1 MSQTNPT
8 AVRTRFAPSPSG
20 PLHVGGAR
28 TALFCWAYAK
38 AHGGSFILRIEDTDQ
53 KRSSDAACQA
63 LMHDLRW
70 LGIDWDEGPEFEGV
84 GGGDF
89 GPYFCSKRLDIYHKY
104 IDQLIDEGKAY
115 RAFETPQELDEA
127 RSDAKRQKRGY
138 RYDRSALKLDQAT
151 IQTYLDES
159 RPYVVRFRLPNDEPI
174 VVRDEVRGEVTVDP
188 KELDD
193 FVILKADGYPTYHFA
208 VVIDDELMNITHII
222 RGQEH
227 LYNTPK
233 HVLLQDAL
241 GFRRPVFAHLSLIFN
256 PDGSKMSKRE
266 KAKVARKAAKEYLE
280 GKSAEERKL
289 WFARLESLDKT
300 PRDFLPDDKSRHT
313 KLRRPVDHL
322 FTADEFAQFYDRFI
336 DSETDEPGI
345 AHLIAD
351 DLGIDLPEVDVQDF
365 RLSGYLPEVLTNY
378 LALLGWSPGNDV
390 EKFDRAFLIEHFD
403 LDRIIKSHAKFDRDK
418 LLAFNLD
425 AIQAMSPKQFRDLWY
440 AHCHEYHPDFVEKLS
455 PEQFD
460 MLAAANQS
468 RSKTLEDTVKSS
480 QFFIM
485 ADDAIEYEQTK
496 AVRKALCNGDP
507 NGYDHLAAIRPLLAD
522 LTDWTKDAIEPVV
535 DKYSQE
541 HANGKLGKVA
551 QPLRIAV
558 SGGTISPAIFD
569 TLAILGREA
578 VVNRITRCLA
588 CREELFN
595 KSQA

>member
-63 LMHDLRW
+63 LMQDLRW
-70 LGIDWDEGPEFEGV
+70 LGIDWDEGPEFDGM

-89 GPYFCSKRLDIYHKY
+89 GLYFCSKRLDIYHKF
-104 IDQLIDEGKAY
+104 IEQLIDEAKAY
-115 RAFETPQELDEA
+115 RAFETPQEIETA
-127 RSDAKRQKRGY
+127 RNDAKRQKRGY
-138 RYDRSALKLDQAT
+138 RYDGAALKLDQAT
-151 IQTYLDES
+151 IQTYLDEG
-159 RPYVVRFRLPNDEPI
+159 RPHVVRFKLPNDEPI

-188 KELDD
+188 QELDD

-208 VVIDDELMNITHII
+208 VVIDDELMNITHVI

-227 LYNTPK
+227 LNNTAK

-256 PDGSKMSKRE
+256 PDGSKMSKRD
-266 KAKVARKAAKEYLE
+266 K
-280 GKSAEERKL
+280 
-289 WFARLESLDKT
+289 DKT
-300 PRDFLPDDKSRHT
+300 LRSAVRDQNIPSSPTPAISDDTWQWWSQSK
-313 KLRRPVDHL
+313 DHQL
-322 FTADEFAQFYDRFI
+322 GLDDALALADAMN
-336 DSETDEPGI
+336 
-345 AHLIAD
+345 
-351 DLGIDLPEVDVQDF
+351 IDLPEIDVDDF
-365 RLSGYLPEVLTNY
+365 RRSGYLPEVLVNY
-378 LALLGWSPGNDV
+378 LALLGWSPGNDI
-390 EKFDRAFLIEHFD
+390 EKFDREFLVTHFD
-403 LDRIIKSHAKFDRDK
+403 LDRVIKSAAKFDREK

-425 AIQAMSPKQFRDLWY
+425 AIQAMPRQQFRDRWH
-440 AHCHEYHPDFVEKLS
+440 AHLSAYHHGFVSQLS
-455 PEQFD
+455 AEQFD

-496 AVRKALCNGDP
+496 AVRKALCKGDP
-507 NGYDHLAAIRPLLAD
+507 SGYDHLAAIKPMMAALS
-522 LTDWTKDAIEPVV
+522 DWTKEALEENVTN
-535 DKYSQE
+535 YAQE
-541 HANGKLGKVA
+541 YAEGKLGKVA

-558 SGGTISPAIFD
+558 SGGTVSPAIFD

-578 VVNRITRCLA
+578 VMNRIARCLA

>member
-8 AVRTRFAPSPSG
+8 IVRTRFAPSPSG

-70 LGIDWDEGPEFEGV
+70 LGIDWDEGPEFDGI

-104 IDQLIDEGKAY
+104 IDQLLDEGKAY
-115 RAFETPQELDEA
+115 RAFETPQDLDAA
-127 RSDAKRQKRGY
+127 RNDAKRQKHNY

-151 IQTYLDES
+151 IQAYLDEG
-159 RPYVVRFRLPNDEPI
+159 RPYVVRFTLPNDEPI
-174 VVRDEVRGEVTVDP
+174 LVRDEVRGEVTVDP
-188 KELDD
+188 KEMDD

-208 VVIDDELMNITHII
+208 VVVDDELMDITHVI

-227 LYNTPK
+227 LNNTAK

-256 PDGSKMSKRE
+256 PDGSKMSKRDKD
-266 KAKVARKAAKEYLE
+266 KALRSAVREENIQSSPTPTISDETWQWWSQSKDHQLDLDDTVAL
-280 GKSAEERKL
+280 
-289 WFARLESLDKT
+289 
-300 PRDFLPDDKSRHT
+300 
-313 KLRRPVDHL
+313 
-322 FTADEFAQFYDRFI
+322 ADA
-336 DSETDEPGI
+336 
-345 AHLIAD
+345 LN
-351 DLGIDLPEVDVQDF
+351 LVLPEIDVDDF
-365 RLSGYLPEVLTNY
+365 RRAGYLPQVLVNY

-440 AHCHEYHPDFVEKLS
+440 AHCREYHPKFVEKLS
-455 PEQFD
+455 PERFD

-468 RSKTLEDTVKSS
+468 RSKTLDDTVKSS

-507 NGYDHLAAIRPLLAD
+507 SGYDHLAAIKPLLAD

-535 DKYSQE
+535 DKYSKE

-558 SGGTISPAIFD
+558 SGSTVSPAIFE

-588 CREELFN
+588 NRQQFLDTSN
-595 KSQA
+595 A

>member
-8 AVRTRFAPSPSG
+8 VVRTRFAPSPSG

-70 LGIDWDEGPEFEGV
+70 LGIDWDEGPEFDGM

-104 IDQLIDEGKAY
+104 IEQLLDEGKAY
-115 RAFETPQELDEA
+115 RAFETPQELDAA
-127 RSDAKRQKRGY
+127 RNDAKRQKRNY

-151 IQTYLDES
+151 IQAYLDEG
-159 RPYVVRFRLPNDEPI
+159 RPYVVRFKLPNDEPI

-188 KELDD
+188 KEMDD

-208 VVIDDELMNITHII
+208 VVVDDELMDVTHVI

-227 LYNTPK
+227 LNNTAK

-256 PDGSKMSKRE
+256 PDGSKMSKRDKD
-266 KAKVARKAAKEYLE
+266 KALR
-280 GKSAEERKL
+280 SAVREENIQSSPTPAISDDTWHWWSQSKDHQL
-289 WFARLESLDKT
+289 GLD
-300 PRDFLPDDKSRHT
+300 DALA
-313 KLRRPVDHL
+313 L
-322 FTADEFAQFYDRFI
+322 ADA
-336 DSETDEPGI
+336 
-345 AHLIAD
+345 LN
-351 DLGIDLPEVDVQDF
+351 IDLPEIDVDDF
-365 RLSGYLPEVLTNY
+365 RRAGYLPEVLVNY
-378 LALLGWSPGNDV
+378 LALLGWSPGNDI
-390 EKFDRAFLIEHFD
+390 EKFDRAFLVTHFD

-440 AHCHEYHPDFVEKLS
+440 AHCREYHPDFVEELS

-468 RSKTLEDTVKSS
+468 RSKTLDDTVKSS

-507 NGYDHLAAIRPLLAD
+507 NGYDHLAAIKPLLAD

-558 SGGTISPAIFD
+558 SGSTVSPAIFE
-569 TLAILGREA
+569 TLAILGRKA

-588 CREELFN
+588 SRQQFLDTSN
-595 KSQA
+595 A

>member
-8 AVRTRFAPSPSG
+8 IVRTRFAPSPSG

-70 LGIDWDEGPEFEGV
+70 LGIDWDEGPEFDGI

-104 IDQLIDEGKAY
+104 IDQLLDEGKAY
-115 RAFETPQELDEA
+115 RAFETPQDLDAA
-127 RSDAKRQKRGY
+127 RNDAKRQKHNY

-151 IQTYLDES
+151 IQAYLDEG
-159 RPYVVRFRLPNDEPI
+159 RPYVVRFKLPNDEPI

-188 KELDD
+188 KEMDD

-208 VVIDDELMNITHII
+208 VVVDDELMDITHVI

-227 LYNTPK
+227 LNNTAK

-256 PDGSKMSKRE
+256 PDGSKMSKRDKD
-266 KAKVARKAAKEYLE
+266 KALRSAVREENIQSSPTPTISDETWQWWSQSKDHQLDLDDTVAL
-280 GKSAEERKL
+280 
-289 WFARLESLDKT
+289 
-300 PRDFLPDDKSRHT
+300 
-313 KLRRPVDHL
+313 
-322 FTADEFAQFYDRFI
+322 ADA
-336 DSETDEPGI
+336 
-345 AHLIAD
+345 LN
-351 DLGIDLPEVDVQDF
+351 LVLPEIDVDDF
-365 RLSGYLPEVLTNY
+365 RRAGYLPQVLVNY

-440 AHCHEYHPDFVEKLS
+440 AHCREYHPKFVEKLS
-455 PEQFD
+455 PERFD

-468 RSKTLEDTVKSS
+468 RSKTLDDTVKSS

-507 NGYDHLAAIRPLLAD
+507 SGYDHLAAIKPLLAD

-535 DKYSQE
+535 DKYSKE

-558 SGGTISPAIFD
+558 SGSTVSPAIFE

-588 CREELFN
+588 NRQQFLDTSN
-595 KSQA
+595 A

>member
-1 MSQTNPT
+1 M
-8 AVRTRFAPSPSG
+8 
-20 PLHVGGAR
+20 
-28 TALFCWAYAK
+28 
-38 AHGGSFILRIEDTDQ
+38 
-53 KRSSDAACQA
+53 DA
-63 LMHDLRW
+63 
-70 LGIDWDEGPEFEGV
+70 
-84 GGGDF
+84 
-89 GPYFCSKRLDIYHKY
+89 
-104 IDQLIDEGKAY
+104 
-115 RAFETPQELDEA
+115 A
-127 RSDAKRQKRGY
+127 RSDAKRQKHNY

-151 IQTYLDES
+151 IQAYLDEG
-159 RPYVVRFRLPNDEPI
+159 RPYVVRFKLPNDEPI

-188 KELDD
+188 KEMDD
-193 FVILKADGYPTYHFA
+193 FVIVKADGYPTYHFA
-208 VVIDDELMNITHII
+208 VVVDDELMDVTHVI

-227 LYNTPK
+227 LNNTAK

-256 PDGSKMSKRE
+256 PDGSKMSKRDKD
-266 KAKVARKAAKEYLE
+266 KALRSAVREENIQSSPTPTISDETWQWWSQSKDHQLDLDDTVAL
-280 GKSAEERKL
+280 
-289 WFARLESLDKT
+289 
-300 PRDFLPDDKSRHT
+300 
-313 KLRRPVDHL
+313 
-322 FTADEFAQFYDRFI
+322 ADA
-336 DSETDEPGI
+336 
-345 AHLIAD
+345 LN
-351 DLGIDLPEVDVQDF
+351 LVLPEIDVDDF
-365 RLSGYLPEVLTNY
+365 RRAGYLPQVLVNY

-390 EKFDRAFLIEHFD
+390 EKFDRAYLIEHFD

-440 AHCHEYHPDFVEKLS
+440 AHCREYHPKFVEKLS
-455 PEQFD
+455 PERFD

-468 RSKTLEDTVKSS
+468 RSKTLDDTVKSS

-507 NGYDHLAAIRPLLAD
+507 SGYDHLAAIKPLLAD

-535 DKYSQE
+535 DKYSKE

-558 SGGTISPAIFD
+558 SGSTVSPAIFE

-588 CREELFN
+588 NRQQFLDTSN
-595 KSQA
+595 A

>member
-8 AVRTRFAPSPSG
+8 IVRTRFAPSPSG

-70 LGIDWDEGPEFEGV
+70 LGIDWDEGPEFDGI

-104 IDQLIDEGKAY
+104 IDQLLDEGKAY
-115 RAFETPQELDEA
+115 RAFETPQDLDAA
-127 RSDAKRQKRGY
+127 RNDAKRQKHNY

-151 IQTYLDES
+151 IQAYLDEG
-159 RPYVVRFRLPNDEPI
+159 RPYVVRFKLPNDEPI

-188 KELDD
+188 KEMDD

-208 VVIDDELMNITHII
+208 VVVDDELMDVTHVI

-227 LYNTPK
+227 LNNTAK

-241 GFRRPVFAHLSLIFN
+241 AFRRPVFAHLSLIFN
-256 PDGSKMSKRE
+256 PDGSKMSKRDKD
-266 KAKVARKAAKEYLE
+266 KALRSAVREENIQSSPTPTISDETWQWWSQSKDHQLDLDDTVAL
-280 GKSAEERKL
+280 
-289 WFARLESLDKT
+289 
-300 PRDFLPDDKSRHT
+300 
-313 KLRRPVDHL
+313 
-322 FTADEFAQFYDRFI
+322 ADA
-336 DSETDEPGI
+336 
-345 AHLIAD
+345 LN
-351 DLGIDLPEVDVQDF
+351 LVLPEIDVDDF
-365 RLSGYLPEVLTNY
+365 RRAGYLPQVLVNY

-440 AHCHEYHPDFVEKLS
+440 AHCREYHPKFVEELS

-468 RSKTLEDTVKSS
+468 RSKTLDDTVKSS

-507 NGYDHLAAIRPLLAD
+507 SGYDHLAAIKPLLAD

-535 DKYSQE
+535 DKYSKE

-558 SGGTISPAIFD
+558 SGSTVSPAIFE

-588 CREELFN
+588 NRQQFLDTSN
-595 KSQA
+595 A

>member
-8 AVRTRFAPSPSG
+8 IVRTRFAPSPSG

-70 LGIDWDEGPEFEGV
+70 LGIDWDEGPEFDGI

-104 IDQLIDEGKAY
+104 IDQLLDEGKAY
-115 RAFETPQELDEA
+115 RAFETPQDLDAA
-127 RSDAKRQKRGY
+127 RNDAKRQKHNY

-151 IQTYLDES
+151 IQAYLNEG
-159 RPYVVRFRLPNDEPI
+159 RPYVVRFKLPNDEPI
-174 VVRDEVRGEVTVDP
+174 LVRDEVRGEVTVDP
-188 KELDD
+188 KEMDD

-208 VVIDDELMNITHII
+208 VVVDDELMDVTHVI

-227 LYNTPK
+227 LNNTAK

-256 PDGSKMSKRE
+256 PDGSKMSKRDKD
-266 KAKVARKAAKEYLE
+266 KALRSAVREENIQSSPTPTISDETWQWWSQSKDHQLDLDDTVAL
-280 GKSAEERKL
+280 
-289 WFARLESLDKT
+289 
-300 PRDFLPDDKSRHT
+300 
-313 KLRRPVDHL
+313 
-322 FTADEFAQFYDRFI
+322 ADA
-336 DSETDEPGI
+336 
-345 AHLIAD
+345 LN
-351 DLGIDLPEVDVQDF
+351 LVLPEIDVDDF
-365 RLSGYLPEVLTNY
+365 RRAGYLPQVLVNY

-440 AHCHEYHPDFVEKLS
+440 AHCREYHPKFVEELS

-468 RSKTLEDTVKSS
+468 RSKTLDDTVKSS

-507 NGYDHLAAIRPLLAD
+507 SGYDHLAAIKPLLAD

-535 DKYSQE
+535 DKYSKE

-558 SGGTISPAIFD
+558 SGSTVSPAIFE

-588 CREELFN
+588 NRQQFLDTSN
-595 KSQA
+595 A

>member
-8 AVRTRFAPSPSG
+8 IVRTRFAPSPSG

-70 LGIDWDEGPEFEGV
+70 LGIDWDEGPEFDGI

-104 IDQLIDEGKAY
+104 IDQLLDEGKAY
-115 RAFETPQELDEA
+115 RAFETPQDLDAA
-127 RSDAKRQKRGY
+127 RSDAKRQKHNY

-151 IQTYLDES
+151 IQAYLDEG
-159 RPYVVRFRLPNDEPI
+159 RPYVVRFKLPNDEPI

-188 KELDD
+188 KEMDD

-208 VVIDDELMNITHII
+208 VVVDDELMDITHVI

-227 LYNTPK
+227 LNNTAK

-256 PDGSKMSKRE
+256 PDGSKMSKRDKD
-266 KAKVARKAAKEYLE
+266 KALRSAVREENIQSSPTPTISDETWQWWSQSKDHQLDLDDTVAL
-280 GKSAEERKL
+280 
-289 WFARLESLDKT
+289 
-300 PRDFLPDDKSRHT
+300 
-313 KLRRPVDHL
+313 
-322 FTADEFAQFYDRFI
+322 ADA
-336 DSETDEPGI
+336 
-345 AHLIAD
+345 LN
-351 DLGIDLPEVDVQDF
+351 LVLPEIDVDDF
-365 RLSGYLPEVLTNY
+365 RRAGYLPQVLVNY

-440 AHCHEYHPDFVEKLS
+440 AHCREYHPKFVEKLS
-455 PEQFD
+455 PERFD

-468 RSKTLEDTVKSS
+468 RSKTLDDTVKSS

-507 NGYDHLAAIRPLLAD
+507 SGYDHLAAIKPLLAD

-535 DKYSQE
+535 DKYSKE

-558 SGGTISPAIFD
+558 SGSTVSPAIFE

-588 CREELFN
+588 NRQQFLDTSN
-595 KSQA
+595 A

>member
-8 AVRTRFAPSPSG
+8 IVRTRFAPSPSG

-70 LGIDWDEGPEFEGV
+70 LGIDWDEGPEFDGI

-104 IDQLIDEGKAY
+104 IDQLLDEGKAY
-115 RAFETPQELDEA
+115 RAFETPQDLDAA
-127 RSDAKRQKRGY
+127 RNDAKRQKHNY

-151 IQTYLDES
+151 IQAYLDEG
-159 RPYVVRFRLPNDEPI
+159 RPYVVRFKLPNDEPI

-188 KELDD
+188 KEMDD

-208 VVIDDELMNITHII
+208 VVVDDELMDVTHVI

-227 LYNTPK
+227 LNNTAK

-256 PDGSKMSKRE
+256 PDGSKMSKRDKD
-266 KAKVARKAAKEYLE
+266 KALRSAVREENIQSSPTPTISDETWQWWSQSKDHQLDLDDTVAL
-280 GKSAEERKL
+280 
-289 WFARLESLDKT
+289 
-300 PRDFLPDDKSRHT
+300 
-313 KLRRPVDHL
+313 
-322 FTADEFAQFYDRFI
+322 ADA
-336 DSETDEPGI
+336 
-345 AHLIAD
+345 LN
-351 DLGIDLPEVDVQDF
+351 LVLPEIDVDDF
-365 RLSGYLPEVLTNY
+365 RRAGYLPQVLVNY

-440 AHCHEYHPDFVEKLS
+440 AHCREYHPKFVEKLS
-455 PEQFD
+455 PERFD

-468 RSKTLEDTVKSS
+468 RSKTLDDTVKSS

-507 NGYDHLAAIRPLLAD
+507 SGYDHLAAIKPLLAD

-558 SGGTISPAIFD
+558 SGSTVSPAIFE

-588 CREELFN
+588 NRQQFLDTSN
-595 KSQA
+595 A

>member
-8 AVRTRFAPSPSG
+8 IVRTRFAPSPSG

-70 LGIDWDEGPEFEGV
+70 LGIDWDEGPEFDGI

-104 IDQLIDEGKAY
+104 IDQLLDEGKAY
-115 RAFETPQELDEA
+115 RAFETPQDLDAA
-127 RSDAKRQKRGY
+127 RNDAKRQKHNY

-151 IQTYLDES
+151 IQAYLDEG
-159 RPYVVRFRLPNDEPI
+159 RPYVVRFTLPNDEPI
-174 VVRDEVRGEVTVDP
+174 LVRDEVRGEVTVDP
-188 KELDD
+188 KEMDD

-208 VVIDDELMNITHII
+208 VVVDDELMDVTHVI

-227 LYNTPK
+227 LNNTAK

-256 PDGSKMSKRE
+256 PDGSKMSKRDKD
-266 KAKVARKAAKEYLE
+266 KALRSAVREENIQSSPTPTISDETWQWWSQSKDHQLDLDDTVAL
-280 GKSAEERKL
+280 
-289 WFARLESLDKT
+289 
-300 PRDFLPDDKSRHT
+300 
-313 KLRRPVDHL
+313 
-322 FTADEFAQFYDRFI
+322 ADA
-336 DSETDEPGI
+336 
-345 AHLIAD
+345 LN
-351 DLGIDLPEVDVQDF
+351 LVLPEIDVDDF
-365 RLSGYLPEVLTNY
+365 RRAGYLPQVLVNY

-440 AHCHEYHPDFVEKLS
+440 AHCREYHPKFVEKLS
-455 PEQFD
+455 PERFD

-468 RSKTLEDTVKSS
+468 RSKTLDDTVKSS

-507 NGYDHLAAIRPLLAD
+507 SGYDHLAAIKPLLAD

-535 DKYSQE
+535 DKYSKE

-558 SGGTISPAIFD
+558 SGSTVSPAIFE

-588 CREELFN
+588 NRQQFLDTSN
-595 KSQA
+595 A

>member
-8 AVRTRFAPSPSG
+8 IVRTRFAPSPSG

-70 LGIDWDEGPEFEGV
+70 LGIDWDEGPEFDGI

-89 GPYFCSKRLDIYHKY
+89 GPYFCSKRLDIYRKY
-104 IDQLIDEGKAY
+104 IQQLLDEGKAY
-115 RAFETPQELDEA
+115 RAFETPQELDAA
-127 RSDAKRQKRGY
+127 RSDAKRQKHNY

-151 IQTYLDES
+151 IQAYLDEE
-159 RPYVVRFRLPNDEPI
+159 RPYVVRFTLPNDEPI
-174 VVRDEVRGEVTVDP
+174 VVRDEVRGDVTVDP
-188 KELDD
+188 QELDD

-227 LYNTPK
+227 LNNTAK

-256 PDGSKMSKRE
+256 PDGSKMSKRDKD
-266 KAKVARKAAKEYLE
+266 KALRSAVREQDIRTSPTPTISDATWQWWSQSKDHQLDLDDTVAL
-280 GKSAEERKL
+280 
-289 WFARLESLDKT
+289 
-300 PRDFLPDDKSRHT
+300 
-313 KLRRPVDHL
+313 
-322 FTADEFAQFYDRFI
+322 ADV
-336 DSETDEPGI
+336 
-345 AHLIAD
+345 LNVV
-351 DLGIDLPEVDVQDF
+351 LPEIDVDDF
-365 RLSGYLPEVLTNY
+365 RRAGYLPQVLVNY

-440 AHCHEYHPDFVEKLS
+440 AHCREYHPKFVEKLS

-468 RSKTLEDTVKSS
+468 RSKTLDDTVKSS

-485 ADDAIEYEQTK
+485 ADNAIEYEQTK

-507 NGYDHLAAIRPLLAD
+507 NGYDHLAGIKPLLAD
-522 LTDWTKDAIEPVV
+522 LTNWTKESVERVV

-558 SGGTISPAIFD
+558 SGSTVSPAIFE

-588 CREELFN
+588 NRQQFLDTSN
-595 KSQA
+595 A